1 MCSGCLRPAL
11 APQARLS
18 PSQPSA
24 HALGQPWDRHP
35 HPPPFYPLFLVGLAG
50 EGRRGMAQEGGSHGW
65 LPPGRA
71 PSLGQAP
78 GGGLSTSMCV
88 LALSSEGRSA
98 GSGPGQDSR
107 AGTDRGAQEGPERRG
122 ALQRTS
128 IPESRLQPL
137 TPIGKCFGSRW
148 LGGSDRLCGR
158 PCISLT
164 LPSWGC
170 V

>member
-1 MCSGCLRPAL
+1 MCSGCLRSAL
-11 APQARLS
+11 APQALLI
-18 PSQPSA
+18 PLQPSA
-24 HALGQPWDRHP
+24 HALGQPWDRQP
-35 HPPPFYPLFLVGLAG
+35 HLPPFYPLFLAG
-50 EGRRGMAQEGGSHGW
+50 PGWREPEGDGTACP
-65 LPPGRA
+65 LPGRA

-78 GGGLSTSMCV
+78 GGGLSTSLCV
-88 LALSSEGRSA
+88 LARSSEGRSA
-98 GSGPGQDSR
+98 GTGPGQDGR
-107 AGTDRGAQEGPERRG
+107 AGTNHGAQEGPERRG